1 MYNNDMI
8 RKEAYQ
14 LLTKY
19 LNNKNLIKHSLAAEA
34 AMRAIYRHLIP
45 AADQNPTDEEMWG
58 IAGLLHDID
67 YEIAQNENKLDR
79 HGILLFE
86 TGQVNLPEA
95 IEHAIKAHNYTATK
109 VNPESQMDW
118 AITACDQLTG
128 LITACALVRP
138 EKKLSAVT
146 TEAVMKKFGQKA
158 FAAGANR
165 ESIKLCEEKLNI
177 PLEEFITITLKAMQS
192 ISDDLGL

>member
-1 MYNNDMI
+1 MT
-8 RKEAYQ
+8 REEAFQ
-14 LLTKY
+14 LLSKY
-19 LNNKNLIKHSLAAEA
+19 LTNKNLIKHSLAAEA
-34 AMRAIYRHLIP
+34 GMRGIYKHLTPENEWNP
-45 AADQNPTDEEMWG
+45 ADEETWG

-67 YEIAQNENKLDR
+67 YEVAQKENKLDR

-86 TGQVNLPEA
+86 TGEVSLPED

-165 ESIKLCEEKLNI
+165 DSIKLCEEKLNI
-177 PLEEFITITLKAMQS
+177 PLEEFISITLKGMQG
-192 ISDDLGL
+192 ISKDLEL